1 MCDTQTINIFQVL
14 NKLWEE
20 SRIILALIPPKPEFF
35 VVVANTF
42 MDCTFGDGDCG
53 MKYKPVYGEILQF
66 IKTLIL
72 FTFLL
77 KRLC

>member
-20 SRIILALIPPKPEFF
+20 SRIILALIPRKPEVFF
-35 VVVANTF
+35 AANTF
-42 MDCTFGDGDCG
+42 MDYTFRNGDGG
-53 MKYKPVYGEILQF
+53 MRFKPVYGEILQF
-66 IKTLIL
+66 IRTLII
-72 FTFLL
+72 FAFLL

>member
-1 MCDTQTINIFQVL
+1 MCDTQTVNICQVL
-14 NKLWEE
+14 NKLWQE
-20 SRIILALIPPKPEFF
+20 SRIILALIPRKPEVFF
-35 VVVANTF
+35 VVANTF
-42 MDCTFGDGDCG
+42 MDCTFRDGDCG
-53 MKYKPVYGEILQF
+53 MTFKPVYGEILQF